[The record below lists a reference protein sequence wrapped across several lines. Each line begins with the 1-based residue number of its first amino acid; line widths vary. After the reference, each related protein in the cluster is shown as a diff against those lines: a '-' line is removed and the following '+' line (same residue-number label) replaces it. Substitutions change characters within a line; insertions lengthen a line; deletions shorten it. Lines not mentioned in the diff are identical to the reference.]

1 MEDET
6 YRRILKMK
14 ALERWENEGGRITD
28 DVELANR
35 DSSTRV
41 ESNTFCGA
49 SLHGAGHQRDIELT
63 TEASTA

>member
-6 YRRILKMK
+6 YRRILRMK

-41 ESNTFCGA
+41 ESNTFPKK
-49 SLHGAGHQRDIELT
+49 INKK
-63 TEASTA
+63 

>member
-6 YRRILKMK
+6 YRRILRMK
-14 ALERWENEGGRITD
+14 ALERWENEGGRIID

-41 ESNTFCGA
+41 ESNTFFGA